1 MLALTVSA
9 LAPLCHLR
17 HGPRGPIA
25 GRRLELARRVS
36 RRLRRGDHARARL
49 RTNQEGGG
57 SMWTTA
63 GPGIEIVDVQSAS
76 EFISLL
82 RRSHPTSWEGA
93 SMPWAFR
100 GHSDE
105 SWPLLPSA
113 WRPGNAIIEAGRRE
127 AAARFD
133 RTKPEPKLKWI
144 FPPTNFNTG
153 ERRFGA
159 DDATL
164 AGQLVIDATAELLPL
179 FDFASSCNDHG
190 LNTPMPSALDP
201 NVEINWLHMP
211 SAPLIADEF
220 FWYSDI
226 PAGLALAQHHG
237 LPTRLL
243 DWTVNPLAAAFFAV
257 ENISQPAAGKN
268 IAIWA
273 VHRINAAAAKTEGVI
288 FPGGLNATLEP
299 GIVVFRPPI
308 RDNPYLAAQSGLFTC
323 IGRSGIYYMQ
333 NSGDR
338 PALDKFVRESNVSVP
353 VLRKVTLSHDHVR
366 EVTHSLR
373 GERVS
378 RAAFMPTLDN
388 VSADVQRRWLQRSAN

>member
-1 MLALTVSA
+1 M
-9 LAPLCHLR
+9 
-17 HGPRGPIA
+17 
-25 GRRLELARRVS
+25 
-36 RRLRRGDHARARL
+36 
-49 RTNQEGGG
+49 
-57 SMWTTA
+57 
-63 GPGIEIVDVQSAS
+63 
-76 EFISLL
+76 
-82 RRSHPTSWEGA
+82 
-93 SMPWAFR
+93 
-100 GHSDE
+100 
-105 SWPLLPSA
+105 
-113 WRPGNAIIEAGRRE
+113 
-127 AAARFD
+127 
-133 RTKPEPKLKWI
+133 
-144 FPPTNFNTG
+144 
-153 ERRFGA
+153 
-159 DDATL
+159 
-164 AGQLVIDATAELLPL
+164 
-179 FDFASSCNDHG
+179 
-190 LNTPMPSALDP
+190 
-201 NVEINWLHMP
+201 
-211 SAPLIADEF
+211 
-220 FWYSDI
+220 
-226 PAGLALAQHHG
+226 
-237 LPTRLL
+237 
-243 DWTVNPLAAAFFAV
+243 NPLAAAFFAV